1 MFSNTTNASFPT
13 AECLTSV
20 KKLLN
25 NGGRCQ
31 DLYVKLGSTST
42 YMTTLEGPLHG
53 GAVEYIVKNDNQLVQ
68 FAATAIFN
76 EENYKSQGPSLSN
89 C

>member
-1 MFSNTTNASFPT
+1 MEVDAKTYMSSWGTHII
-13 AECLTSV
+13 E
-20 KKLLN
+20 
-25 NGGRCQ
+25 
-31 DLYVKLGSTST
+31 STST
-42 YMTTLEGPLHG
+42 YMMTLEGPLHG